1 MWLVRNYYEHP
12 ASWQSQQLEKF
23 SAWENGRHFSSPPLD
38 SARDDVWESQ
48 DPWRII
54 AQIWLVLL
62 IGWIK
67 IFPRHDQS
75 EALTWNFCAW
85 NSSDTSRGI
94 GFGFSKCRMFS
105 QAKMYPAT
113 WREQWETNSPPRE
126 SNLPWRNWYT
136 LCYYLPFRTTVIAG
150 DNRSPQS

>member
-12 ASWQSQQLEKF
+12 ASWQSQQLDKF
-23 SAWENGRHFSSPPLD
+23 SAWENSPHFSSPPLD

-48 DPWRII
+48 DPSRII

-113 WREQWETNSPPRE
+113 WREQWETNSPLRK

-136 LCYYLPFRTTVIAG
+136 LCCYLPFRTTVIAG